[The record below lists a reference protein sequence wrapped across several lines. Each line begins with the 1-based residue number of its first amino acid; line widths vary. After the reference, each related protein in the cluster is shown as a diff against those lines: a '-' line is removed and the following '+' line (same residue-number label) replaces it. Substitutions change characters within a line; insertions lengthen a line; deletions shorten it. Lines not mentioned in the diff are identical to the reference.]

1 MGARLNLRY
10 LGWSCFVV
18 ESANGNLL
26 FDPLYRKMYGA
37 KWASLNDFRD
47 SKVICVTHGHHDHY
61 IDVPTILKH
70 TDAVVVASKDIC
82 GHLNS
87 KYEVRKERLLPIE
100 PFQEVSVSDFKITAF
115 EWDHRKVSISR
126 LFRRGLFKTQFFS
139 SFQSAWHN
147 LFKVPFNAPYFG
159 FYVEGPDNMR
169 LMNYCEGFSDLMKI
183 ERVRELAQRFK
194 TDILF
199 AGMQLDFEKQLSE
212 GVAALSPKK
221 VVLFHP
227 HEAMFEKIGLKSS
240 PPEIFVEG
248 VRRALPEAEVIVAK
262 PRSSFTI

>member
-1 MGARLNLRY
+1 MGAGLNLRY
-10 LGWSCFVV
+10 LGWSCFVI
-18 ESANGNLL
+18 ESADGNLL
-26 FDPLYRKMYGA
+26 FDPLYRTMYGA
-37 KWASLNDFRD
+37 SWASLDDFRD

-61 IDVPTILKH
+61 IDVPTILGH

-82 GHLNS
+82 DHLNF
-87 KYEVRKERLLPIE
+87 KYKVKKERLLPIR
-100 PFQEVSVSDFKITAF
+100 PFEEVTVSDFKITAF

-126 LFRRGLFKTQFFS
+126 LFRGGLFRGQFFS

-169 LMNYCEGFSDLMKI
+169 LMNYCEGFSNLMKI
-183 ERVRELAQRFK
+183 ERLREIARRFK
-194 TDILF
+194 ADTLL

-227 HEAMFEKIGLKSS
+227 HEALFENIGLTSS
-240 PPEIFVEG
+240 PPQVFVEG

-262 PRSSFTI
+262 PQSSFTI